1 MKIHFVDQQ
10 WLGPETKKI
19 EQEAFEKA
27 GMEIEFHDWGTE
39 DEIIAGA
46 QDADAVMVVAVP
58 MSRRVIE
65 ALPKLKFIGRCGIG
79 YDSVDLDAATERG
92 IPVCNVPDYC
102 AYEVASQ
109 SFLLALTLKK
119 HLLDFV
125 ARGRAGAY
133 GQGEGHIVHRLSDQ
147 VFGQIGFGRIAREQ
161 AKMVR
166 GMGMEILVYDPFL
179 KEIQMDGIRLCST
192 LEEVLRNSDIVSI
205 NTVLNPGTYHMIG
218 MKELKQMKKD
228 SVIVNLSR
236 GAIINT
242 DDLLT
247 ALREGTPD
255 SEPNLY
261 AACGNVFGRGD
272 DRSAPQADAAGA
284 GRSVRQVDGEYCEPK
299 GQRREGVSDLSF
311 LTELLV
317 SVTKREDKYEKENE
331 TGHFACTCHDDE
343 HTPFDCLR

>member
-10 WLGPETKKI
+10 WLGAETKRI
-19 EQEAFEKA
+19 EQEAFENA

-102 AYEVASQ
+102 AYEVATQ

-119 HLLDFV
+119 HLLDFM
-125 ARGRAGAY
+125 ARGKAGAY
-133 GQGEGHIVHRLSDQ
+133 GQGEGHIVHRLSGQ

-166 GMGMEILVYDPFL
+166 GMGMEMLVYDPYL
-179 KEIQMDGIRLCST
+179 KETEMEGVRLCDT
-192 LEEVLRNSDIVSI
+192 LEEVLRNSDIISI
-205 NTVLNPGTYHMIG
+205 NTVLNSGTYHMIG
-218 MKELKQMKKD
+218 RKELQQMKKD
-228 SVIVNLSR
+228 AVIVNVSR
-236 GAIINT
+236 GAIVHT

-247 ALREGTPD
+247 ALREGTIGGAGLDVIEGEPLPP
-255 SEPNLY
+255 EHPAHQIPNLIY
-261 AACGNVFGRGD
+261 TPHVAMYSEEAMIDLHHKLTRQALDVLSGRWT
-272 DRSAPQADAAGA
+272 ANIVNPK
-284 GRSVRQVDGEYCEPK
+284 VRDVK
-299 GQRREGVSDLSF
+299 AFR
-311 LTELLV
+311 
-317 SVTKREDKYEKENE
+317 N
-331 TGHFACTCHDDE
+331 
-343 HTPFDCLR
+343 

>member
-10 WLGPETKKI
+10 WLGPDTKKI

-27 GMEIEFHDWGTE
+27 GMEIEFHDWSTE
-39 DEIIAGA
+39 EEIIAGA

-102 AYEVASQ
+102 AYEVATQ

-119 HLLDFV
+119 HLLDFM
-125 ARGRAGAY
+125 ARGKAGGY
-133 GQGEGHIVHRLSDQ
+133 GQGEGHIVHRLCDQ

-161 AKMVR
+161 AKMVH
-166 GMGMEILVYDPFL
+166 GMGMQMLVYDPFL
-179 KEIQMDGIRLCST
+179 KEINQEGIRLCST
-192 LEEVLRNSDIVSI
+192 LEEVLRNSDIISI

-218 MKELKQMKKD
+218 MNELKQMKKD
-228 SVIVNLSR
+228 AVIVNVSR

-242 DDLLT
+242 EDLLT
-247 ALREGTPD
+247 ALREGIIGGAGLDVIEGEPLPP
-255 SEPNLY
+255 EHPAHQIPNLIY
-261 AACGNVFGRGD
+261 TPHVAMYSEEAMIDLHLKLTR
-272 DRSAPQADAAGA
+272 QALD
-284 GRSVRQVDGEYCEPK
+284 V
-299 GQRREGVSDLSF
+299 LSGKW
-311 LTELLV
+311 TANIV
-317 SVTKREDKYEKENE
+317 NPRVKEVKE
-331 TGHFACTCHDDE
+331 FQA
-343 HTPFDCLR
+343 

>member
-133 GQGEGHIVHRLSDQ
+133 GQGEGHIVHRL
-147 VFGQIGFGRIAREQ
+147 F
-161 AKMVR
+161 
-166 GMGMEILVYDPFL
+166 
-179 KEIQMDGIRLCST
+179 
-192 LEEVLRNSDIVSI
+192 
-205 NTVLNPGTYHMIG
+205 
-218 MKELKQMKKD
+218 
-228 SVIVNLSR
+228 
-236 GAIINT
+236 
-242 DDLLT
+242 
-247 ALREGTPD
+247 
-255 SEPNLY
+255 
-261 AACGNVFGRGD
+261 
-272 DRSAPQADAAGA
+272 RSYRPGA
-284 GRSVRQVDGEYCEPK
+284 G
-299 GQRREGVSDLSF
+299 
-311 LTELLV
+311 
-317 SVTKREDKYEKENE
+317 
-331 TGHFACTCHDDE
+331 
-343 HTPFDCLR
+343 